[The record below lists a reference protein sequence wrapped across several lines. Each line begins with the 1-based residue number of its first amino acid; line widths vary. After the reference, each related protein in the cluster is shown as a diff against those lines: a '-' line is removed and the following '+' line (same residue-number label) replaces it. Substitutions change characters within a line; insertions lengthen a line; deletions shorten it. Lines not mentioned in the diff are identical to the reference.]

1 MNDAQRSNI
10 GRDENSAERAEEKLH
25 QKTTVRMGIRVM
37 QRTTKPPLPAT
48 TAYSVPVTAI
58 PSAGTRSQVSRGRV
72 TFAENEITDG
82 EGELPLSFTLA
93 KRDVG
98 EITREG

>member
-1 MNDAQRSNI
+1 
-10 GRDENSAERAEEKLH
+10 
-25 QKTTVRMGIRVM
+25 MGIRMM

-98 EITREG
+98 EITGEG